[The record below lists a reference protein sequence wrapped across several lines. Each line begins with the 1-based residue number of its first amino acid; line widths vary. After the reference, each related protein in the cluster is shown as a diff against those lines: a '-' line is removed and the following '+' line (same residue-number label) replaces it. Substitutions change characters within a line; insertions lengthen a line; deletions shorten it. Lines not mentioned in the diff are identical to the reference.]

1 MESNRAHGKR
11 SLNYKMEEEE
21 EEEEDEEEE
30 QEEEEDDEDTNR
42 SSLVYGEDDRRKR
55 VLTVNSATST
65 PNKRGSGAGG
75 SMARPSCQAD
85 DCNADLSDAKQYY
98 RRHKVCGVH
107 AKAPAVRVG
116 GVQQRFCQQCSSA
129 QKIAKEKEKNKM
141 KERKPFTPK
150 KKKRERRR
158 RRRKRSGLITIYC
171 DS

>member
-42 SSLVYGEDDRRKR
+42 SSLVY
-55 VLTVNSATST
+55 
-65 PNKRGSGAGG
+65 GG

-158 RRRKRSGLITIYC
+158 RRRKRKFDDNKRSCRRRLAGHNERRRKTSSEYHGE
-171 DS
+171 